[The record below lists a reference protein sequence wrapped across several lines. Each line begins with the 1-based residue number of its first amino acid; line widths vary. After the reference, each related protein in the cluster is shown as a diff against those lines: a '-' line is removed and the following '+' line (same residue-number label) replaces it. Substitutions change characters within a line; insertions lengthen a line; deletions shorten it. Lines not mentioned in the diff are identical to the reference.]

1 MVETVKH
8 KQEEWV
14 IDHLTFSFCQAKP
27 KPKPNHGGAV
37 LVLPNISNKPLGKT
51 AEDGTL
57 GQAYKPKLLVCMDI
71 PQNSF

>member
-1 MVETVKH
+1 MVETVEH
-8 KQEEWV
+8 KQDRV
-14 IDHLTFSFCQAKP
+14 IDQLTFSFYHAKP